1 MTRVSAGVIAL
12 LALAAVTAW
21 LQSGQS
27 RDSDAMVPVGPEW
40 YFTDASLTATD
51 ADGTIAYRIDAPRI
65 AHEPTDDTALLE
77 SPRLEWLQ
85 GGGPPLVITAA
96 LGRADADTQ
105 RVALSG
111 GVAVVDDSTGT
122 RLEFRSADLLVDA
135 DARIASTRSPVQV
148 ASVHGELHA
157 VGLTADMNAGTIRLE
172 SSVRGRYVP

>member
-1 MTRVSAGVIAL
+1 MTRVTAGVVAL
-12 LALAAVTAW
+12 LVLAALTAW
-21 LQSGQS
+21 LQSGHL
-27 RDSDAMVPVGPEW
+27 RGTDAVAPAGPEW

-51 ADGTIAYRIDAPRI
+51 ADGRIAYRIDAPRI

-85 GGGPPLVITAA
+85 GGGPPLVITATH
-96 LGRADADTQ
+96 GHADAGTQ

-111 GVAVVDDSTGT
+111 GVAVVDESTGT
-122 RLEFRSADLLVDA
+122 RIEFRSDDLLVDA
-135 DARIASTRSPVQV
+135 RARIASTDSPVQV
-148 ASVHGELHA
+148 VSLHGDLRA

>member
-1 MTRVSAGVIAL
+1 MTRVSAGVLVLLL
-12 LALAAVTAW
+12 LAALTAW
-21 LQSGQS
+21 LQSGHL
-27 RDSDAMVPVGPEW
+27 RETDVTETAGPEW

-51 ADGTIAYRIDAPRI
+51 SEGRLAYRIDAPRI

-85 GGGPPLVITAA
+85 GRGPPLVITAA
-96 LGRADADTQ
+96 RGRADADTQ

-111 GVAVVDDSTGT
+111 GVAVVDESTGT
-122 RLEFRSADLLVDA
+122 RVEFRADDLLVDA
-135 DARIASTRSPVQV
+135 AARVASTTSPIQV
-148 ASVHGELHA
+148 VSLHGDLRA

>member
-12 LALAAVTAW
+12 LVLAGLTAW
-21 LQSGQS
+21 LQSGHQ
-27 RDSDAMVPVGPEW
+27 RGIDRVAPAGPEW
-40 YFTDASLTATD
+40 YFTIASLTATD
-51 ADGTIAYRIDAPRI
+51 SDGRIVYRIDAPRI

-96 LGRADADTQ
+96 LGHADASTQ

-111 GVAVVDDSTGT
+111 GVAVVDNSTGT
-122 RLEFRSADLLVDA
+122 RIEFRSDELMVDA
-135 DARIASTRSPVQV
+135 GTRIASTSSAVHV
-148 ASVHGELHA
+148 VSLHGELRA
-157 VGLTADMNAGTIRLE
+157 VGLIADMNAGTIRLE